1 MKKLGYI
8 VFTCLMLV
16 ACSEEKNETK
26 ELNVIEESKKN
37 EAKGLNAIEESKYVA
52 EINYFKDIVLRN
64 DADQFMSFNEDG
76 AWIHAAYHEGRKTDI
91 DILFENEAPEIK
103 QLGTVNYKDITIE
116 VDESMYYI
124 LLDNK
129 ITLEFERIGERIFK
143 DSQGV
148 RYYAQNKQ

>member
-1 MKKLGYI
+1 MKKLVYI

-26 ELNVIEESKKN
+26 ELNVNKES
-37 EAKGLNAIEESKYVA
+37 EYIA

-64 DADQFMSFNEDG
+64 DADQFIVLDKEG
-76 AWIHAAYHEGRKTDI
+76 AWIHATYHEGRKTDL
-91 DILFENEAPEIK
+91 DIVIENEPETK
-103 QLGTVNYKDITIE
+103 QLGSAHYKDFTIE
-116 VDESMYYI
+116 VDELMYYI
-124 LLDNK
+124 ILNNK

>member
-1 MKKLGYI
+1 MKKLVYI

-26 ELNVIEESKKN
+26 ELNVIEESK
-37 EAKGLNAIEESKYVA
+37 YVA

-64 DADQFMSFNEDG
+64 DAGQFISFNEEG
-76 AWIHAAYHEGRKTDI
+76 AWIHATYHEGKKSDI
-91 DILFENEAPEIK
+91 DILFENVAPEVKEI
-103 QLGTVNYKDITIE
+103 GTANYKDFTIE

-124 LLDNK
+124 ILNNELK
-129 ITLEFERIGERIFK
+129 LEFERIGERIFK

>member
-1 MKKLGYI
+1 MKKLVYI
-8 VFTCLMLV
+8 VFTCLMLA

-26 ELNVIEESKKN
+26 ELNVM
-37 EAKGLNAIEESKYVA
+37 EESKYVA
-52 EINYFKDIVLRN
+52 EINDFKDIVLRN
-64 DADQFMSFNEDG
+64 DADQLMSFNEEG
-76 AWIHAAYHEGRKTDI
+76 AYIHATYHEGRKTDL
-91 DILFENEAPEIK
+91 DIVIENESPETK
-103 QLGTVNYKDITIE
+103 QQRKANYKDFTIE

-124 LLDNK
+124 ILNNK

>member
-1 MKKLGYI
+1 MKKLVYI

-26 ELNVIEESKKN
+26 ELNVIEESK
-37 EAKGLNAIEESKYVA
+37 YVA

-64 DADQFMSFNEDG
+64 DADQFMSLSEEG
-76 AWIHAAYHEGRKTDI
+76 AWIHATYHEGRKTDL
-91 DILFENEAPEIK
+91 DIVIENESPETK
-103 QLGTVNYKDITIE
+103 QLMKANYKDFTIE

-124 LLDNK
+124 ILNNK
-129 ITLEFERIGERIFK
+129 ITLEFERIGERIFQ

>member
-1 MKKLGYI
+1 MKKLVYI

-26 ELNVIEESKKN
+26 ELNVNKES
-37 EAKGLNAIEESKYVA
+37 EYIA

-64 DADQFMSFNEDG
+64 DADQFIDLNEEG
-76 AWIHAAYHEGRKTDI
+76 AWIHATYHEGRKTDL
-91 DILFENEAPEIK
+91 DIVIENESPETK
-103 QLGTVNYKDITIE
+103 QLGSAHYKDFTIE

-124 LLDNK
+124 ILNNK

>member
-1 MKKLGYI
+1 MKKLVYI
-8 VFTCLMLV
+8 VFTCLLLV

-26 ELNVIEESKKN
+26 ELNVIEESK
-37 EAKGLNAIEESKYVA
+37 YVE

-64 DADQFMSFNEDG
+64 DADQFMSLNEDG
-76 AWIHAAYHEGRKTDI
+76 AWIHATYHEGRKTDL
-91 DILFENEAPEIK
+91 DIVIENESPETE
-103 QLGTVNYKDITIE
+103 QLGSAHYKDVTIE

-124 LLDNK
+124 LLNNK